1 MSESFS
7 NFRQQD
13 MVPQQQQQSYQPNNR
28 RSLDISSKRRIPREV
43 RFGNYVLGSTLG
55 EGEFGK
61 VKLGWRKDGKN
72 PSQAAIKLIK
82 RDSIPTGSEKE
93 GKIYREITALKKLRH
108 PNIVRLVEVLQNDKY
123 IGIVLEYASGGE
135 LFDYILDHRYLKE
148 SLACRLFA
156 QLVSGVDYMHAKG
169 IVHRDLKL
177 ENLLLDK
184 HKNIIITDFGF
195 VNSFH
200 NANNDLMKTSC
211 GSPCYAAPELVV
223 SSEPYEGKKVDIWS
237 CGVILYA
244 MLAGYL
250 PFDDDPENPDGSN
263 IARLYHYITTTPL
276 TFPEYIQPTP
286 RDLLRRILVS
296 NPNKRIS
303 LKDIRSHQWLAPH
316 APFLSVTPMEWDR
329 NYRSSKV
336 LTQQDKINRRM
347 SLMEN
352 PTSASLM
359 LNKQNARSYS
369 THNVQAA
376 LYSNP
381 AAPQTS
387 RTVAIPSAEGSP
399 VTSPVRQAKTPASSN
414 QQNSYST
421 VNLTNTDSSTGNH
434 SNGSS
439 VNTNSSNM
447 TQGTPVTRHSRSEST
462 ASLALQAVVDAD
474 FEIKRRYSN
483 GSDIVTT
490 TPVRNSTQRPIS
502 FAPILSDNKN
512 FETIK
517 ESPEHQKMLPPP
529 VPVFKNPANSN
540 MKLPSSRTSKPRPTS
555 YHPSYTPSND
565 LSFIASTNFSENSLK
580 VGNGRP
586 KVSNNSAFSSTSESL
601 MSTSIKEYSPG
612 SIGQT
617 NTEPEYTD
625 NIDETIDDKIDN
637 SDESSDK
644 STKHKID
651 SVMSEKH
658 TRRNSFAMDLLT
670 NAMDTLSMISKV
682 TTAQPVNPHDS
693 VNDVTNKTEIYNE
706 KSKENLTI
714 NEGKSMGNSN
724 MNNSKLSEID
734 ESEKENVGIPKAVVT
749 KPRSNQILSN
759 SNLIAAG
766 TSASIPSA
774 STPTEP
780 KYKRFSLLTFYQ
792 SVPGPTAPGNYVV
805 NNVESI
811 AEDTITNINVK
822 NNSQTSSED
831 ISPKSTTIPANT
843 ATSITNSYKAT
854 SPLPDTQNES
864 SSTIVVNASTNTT
877 APKQRKVSSNNANQ
891 SSNNIYPKPKT
902 VRKPLEPS
910 NVKTERRVSG
920 IYGHDKPDK
929 VERETSTA
937 RKVMDFFKR
946 RSMRI

>member
-1 MSESFS
+1 
-7 NFRQQD
+7 
-13 MVPQQQQQSYQPNNR
+13 
-28 RSLDISSKRRIPREV
+28 RRIPREV

-61 VKLGWRKDGKN
+61 VKLGWRKDGKL

-223 SSEPYEGKKVDIWS
+223 SNEPYEGKKVDIWS

-263 IARLYHYITTTPL
+263 IARLYHYITHTPL

-296 NPNKRIS
+296 NPNKRIN

-329 NYRSSKV
+329 NYRSTKV

-359 LNKQNARSYS
+359 LNKQSVSN
-369 THNVQAA
+369 NV
-376 LYSNP
+376 
-381 AAPQTS
+381 
-387 RTVAIPSAEGSP
+387 
-399 VTSPVRQAKTPASSN
+399 VTSSS
-414 QQNSYST
+414 SA
-421 VNLTNTDSSTGNH
+421 
-434 SNGSS
+434 NG
-439 VNTNSSNM
+439 
-447 TQGTPVTRHSRSEST
+447 PTRHSRSGST
-462 ASLALQAVVDAD
+462 ASIALQAVVDAD
-474 FEIKRRYSN
+474 VEIKRRYSN
-483 GSDIVTT
+483 GSDVLT
-490 TPVRNSTQRPIS
+490 TPVRNTNQRPIS
-502 FAPILSDNKN
+502 FVPILSDNKN

-517 ESPEHQKMLPPP
+517 ESPEHQKVLPPP
-529 VPVFKNPANSN
+529 IPVFNKPANST
-540 MKLPSSRTSKPRPTS
+540 MKLPSSRANKPRPTS
-555 YHPSYTPSND
+555 YHPSYTASNVFNSSE
-565 LSFIASTNFSENSLK
+565 LSFIATTNFSESSLK
-580 VGNGRP
+580 ATGRP
-586 KVSNNSAFSSTSESL
+586 KIGNSSTYSSTTESL
-601 MSTSIKEYSPG
+601 ISNSLRDISPA
-612 SIGQT
+612 
-617 NTEPEYTD
+617 ETD
-625 NIDETIDDKIDN
+625 NTGVKLYEVNEGKTPSVTENTSTTVPTIQEKQNNGN
-637 SDESSDK
+637 SY
-644 STKHKID
+644 
-651 SVMSEKH
+651 
-658 TRRNSFAMDLLT
+658 AMDLLT
-670 NAMDTLSMISKV
+670 NAMDTLSMISKG
-682 TTAQPVNPHDS
+682 TTQASQNAISSSTNLEENHLSPATAKAESITDS
-693 VNDVTNKTEIYNE
+693 PDRADT
-706 KSKENLTI
+706 TI
-714 NEGKSMGNSN
+714 N
-724 MNNSKLSEID
+724 NNADGDNKDTTLLESD
-734 ESEKENVGIPKAVVT
+734 DSEKENVEEGK
-749 KPRSNQILSN
+749 SD
-759 SNLIAAG
+759 
-766 TSASIPSA
+766 SAKS
-774 STPTEP
+774 
-780 KYKRFSLLTFYQ
+780 
-792 SVPGPTAPGNYVV
+792 
-805 NNVESI
+805 
-811 AEDTITNINVK
+811 K
-822 NNSQTSSED
+822 NNS
-831 ISPKSTTIPANT
+831 P
-843 ATSITNSYKAT
+843 TNNHK
-854 SPLPDTQNES
+854 
-864 SSTIVVNASTNTT
+864 
-877 APKQRKVSSNNANQ
+877 
-891 SSNNIYPKPKT
+891 
-902 VRKPLEPS
+902 
-910 NVKTERRVSG
+910 
-920 IYGHDKPDK
+920 
-929 VERETSTA
+929 ETSTA

>member
-1 MSESFS
+1 MSSAS
-7 NFRQQD
+7 PHLKQQD
-13 MVPQQQQQSYQPNNR
+13 HIPPLPASSSAHYNASPAHSKDNR
-28 RSLDISSKRRIPREV
+28 RSMDTSGKRRIPREV

-108 PNIVRLVEVLQNDKY
+108 PNIVKLVEVLQNDKY

-263 IARLYHYITTTPL
+263 IARLYHYITHTPL

-296 NPNKRIS
+296 NPNKRIN
-303 LKDIRSHQWLAPH
+303 LRDIRSHQWLAPH
-316 APFLSVTPMEWDR
+316 ASFLSVTPMEWDR
-329 NYRSSKV
+329 NYRSFKV

-359 LNKQNARSYS
+359 LNKQNVRSYS

-387 RTVAIPSAEGSP
+387 HTVAIPSAEASP
-399 VTSPVRQAKTPASSN
+399 VTSPVRQTKVPSGSTTNNAAASSAAA
-414 QQNSYST
+414 
-421 VNLTNTDSSTGNH
+421 
-434 SNGSS
+434 NG
-439 VNTNSSNM
+439 TA
-447 TQGTPVTRHSRSEST
+447 RHSRSGST
-462 ASLALQAVVDAD
+462 ASIALQAVVDAD
-474 FEIKRRYSN
+474 VEIKRRYSN
-483 GSDIVTT
+483 GSDILT
-490 TPVRNSTQRPIS
+490 TPVRNTNQRPIS
-502 FAPILSDNKN
+502 FVPILSDNKN

-517 ESPEHQKMLPPP
+517 ESPEHQKVLPPP
-529 VPVFKNPANSN
+529 IPVFKKPANPT
-540 MKLPSSRTSKPRPTS
+540 MKLPSSRANKPRPTS
-555 YHPSYTPSND
+555 YHPSYTASNIFNASE
-565 LSFIASTNFSENSLK
+565 LSFIATTNLSESSLRA
-580 VGNGRP
+580 GRP
-586 KVSNNSAFSSTSESL
+586 KVGNNSAYSSTTESL
-601 MSTSIKEYSPG
+601 ISNSLKEISPTEIESPG
-612 SIGQT
+612 TKSYDVNESKTPSISE
-617 NTEPEYTD
+617 NTS
-625 NIDETIDDKIDN
+625 TIAPISQDKQN
-637 SDESSDK
+637 N
-644 STKHKID
+644 
-651 SVMSEKH
+651 
-658 TRRNSFAMDLLT
+658 RNSYAMDLLN
-670 NAMDTLSMISKV
+670 NAMDTLSMISKG
-682 TTAQPVNPHDS
+682 TTQASH
-693 VNDVTNKTEIYNE
+693 
-706 KSKENLTI
+706 NL
-714 NEGKSMGNSN
+714 NNSN
-724 MNNSKLSEID
+724 TNINDNPPTSTVKAEDNNEPLDKADTTLNNTAAAGDNNNTLSENN
-734 ESEKENVGIPKAVVT
+734 ESEKENMEANKADTSKT
-749 KPRSNQILSN
+749 KSKKSSPN
-759 SNLIAAG
+759 SQQDISAVPSSSTASGPAG
-766 TSASIPSA
+766 T
-774 STPTEP
+774 

-792 SVPGPTAPGNYVV
+792 SIPEPTAPSNYVI
-805 NNVESI
+805 NNVDSI
-811 AEDTITNINVK
+811 AEDVK
-822 NNSQTSSED
+822 FNKNTDGDARNPSSVSRAGQVSSVTSETTP
-831 ISPKSTTIPANT
+831 SPPPQEKNMV
-843 ATSITNSYKAT
+843 
-854 SPLPDTQNES
+854 Q
-864 SSTIVVNASTNTT
+864 
-877 APKQRKVSSNNANQ
+877 KQRKVSTHSGSYANSYSKNKSQ
-891 SSNNIYPKPKT
+891 
-902 VRKPLEPS
+902 RKPLEPS
-910 NVKTERRVSG
+910 NVKSDRRVSG
-920 IYGHDKPDK
+920 IYVQDKAERN
-929 VERETSTA
+929 ERETSTA

>member
-1 MSESFS
+1 MSGSI
-7 NFRQQD
+7 NYNINPQD
-13 MVPQQQQQSYQPNNR
+13 KMSQPASKDNR
-28 RSLDISSKRRIPREV
+28 RSMDVSTKRRIPREV

-61 VKLGWRKDGKN
+61 VKLGWRKDGKM

-195 VNSFH
+195 VNSFQH
-200 NANNDLMKTSC
+200 VNNDLMKTSC

-263 IARLYHYITTTPL
+263 IARLYHYITHTPL

-296 NPNKRIS
+296 DPNKRIS
-303 LKDIRSHQWLAPH
+303 LQQIRAHQWLAPH
-316 APFLSVTPMEWDR
+316 TPFLSVSPMEWDR

-336 LTQQDKINRRM
+336 LTQQEKISRRM

-352 PTSASLM
+352 PTSATLM
-359 LNKQNARSYS
+359 LNKQNVRSYS
-369 THNVQAA
+369 TQNVQAS

-381 AAPQTS
+381 AEPQTS
-387 RTVAIPSAEGSP
+387 RTVAIPSAEASP
-399 VTSPVRQAKTPASSN
+399 VASPVRQSK
-414 QQNSYST
+414 
-421 VNLTNTDSSTGNH
+421 VSSTTPVSNNNYNSVMNNNNGN
-434 SNGSS
+434 N
-439 VNTNSSNM
+439 NITNSASNS
-447 TQGTPVTRHSRSEST
+447 TTRHTRSGST
-462 ASLALQAVVDAD
+462 ASIALQAVVDAD
-474 FEIKRRYSN
+474 VEIKRRYSN
-483 GSDIVTT
+483 GSDILT
-490 TPVRNSTQRPIS
+490 TPVRNTNQRPIS
-502 FAPILSDNKN
+502 FVPILSDNKN

-529 VPVFKNPANSN
+529 IPVFKQPNNAT

-555 YHPSYTPSND
+555 YHPSYTTSTSFNATD
-565 LSFIASTNFSENSLK
+565 LSFIAQTNMSESSLRAS
-580 VGNGRP
+580 GRP
-586 KVSNNSAFSSTSESL
+586 KISSNSTFSSTSESL
-601 MSTSIKEYSPG
+601 ISASTKELPNIENNNSDISESNDVTVTDIKAGTSNDNN
-612 SIGQT
+612 
-617 NTEPEYTD
+617 NTEVLS
-625 NIDETIDDKIDN
+625 K
-637 SDESSDK
+637 ESA
-644 STKHKID
+644 TD
-651 SVMSEKH
+651 SVANKQPN
-658 TRRNSFAMDLLT
+658 RNSYAMDLLT
-670 NAMDTLSMISKV
+670 NAMDTLSMISKATSAQTSNIISSNITQATNQSDFI
-682 TTAQPVNPHDS
+682 TTPPATSDGDIIAETTIDNT
-693 VNDVTNKTEIYNE
+693 NDIT
-706 KSKENLTI
+706 
-714 NEGKSMGNSN
+714 
-724 MNNSKLSEID
+724 LSEIN
-734 ESEKENVGIPKAVVT
+734 ESDKENI
-749 KPRSNQILSN
+749 RSTSSKISTANKKTQKDPLGSISN
-759 SNLIAAG
+759 NVNND
-766 TSASIPSA
+766 T
-774 STPTEP
+774 

-792 SVPGPTAPGNYVV
+792 SIPGPTAPNNYVANSV
-805 NNVESI
+805 TSI
-811 AEDTITNINVK
+811 
-822 NNSQTSSED
+822 SED
-831 ISPKSTTIPANT
+831 STPTESPITPVTNDTSESEYKLSSPSVPVILPKVSMPEVATDVTTRPTPALVSTESNL
-843 ATSITNSYKAT
+843 TS
-854 SPLPDTQNES
+854 Q
-864 SSTIVVNASTNTT
+864 
-877 APKQRKVSSNNANQ
+877 KQRRVYSNNLN
-891 SSNNIYPKPKT
+891 NTGNIYAKPKT

-910 NVKTERRVSG
+910 NVKSERRVSN
-920 IYGHDKPDK
+920 IYTHSDKTDK
-929 VERETSTA
+929 VEKETSTA

>member
-1 MSESFS
+1 MSSSKQYSKQQEPIPPSSSSSSSYYS
-7 NFRQQD
+7 N
-13 MVPQQQQQSYQPNNR
+13 VPNHSNNKDSR
-28 RSLDISSKRRIPREV
+28 RSLDISGKRRIPREV

-61 VKLGWRKDGKN
+61 VKLGWRKDGKL

-263 IARLYHYITTTPL
+263 IARLYHYITHTPL

-296 NPNKRIS
+296 NPNKRIN

-329 NYRSSKV
+329 NYRSTKV

-359 LNKQNARSYS
+359 LNKQSVRSYS

-387 RTVAIPSAEGSP
+387 HTVAIPSAEASP
-399 VTSPVRQAKTPASSN
+399 VTSPVRQTKVPSSSSSN
-414 QQNSYST
+414 NVVT
-421 VNLTNTDSSTGNH
+421 SS
-434 SNGSS
+434 SSANG
-439 VNTNSSNM
+439 
-447 TQGTPVTRHSRSEST
+447 PTRHSRSGST
-462 ASLALQAVVDAD
+462 ASIALQAVVDAD
-474 FEIKRRYSN
+474 VEIKRRYSN
-483 GSDIVTT
+483 GSDVLT
-490 TPVRNSTQRPIS
+490 TPVRNTNQRPIS
-502 FAPILSDNKN
+502 FVPILSDNKN

-517 ESPEHQKMLPPP
+517 ESPEHQKVLPPP
-529 VPVFKNPANSN
+529 IPVFNKPANST
-540 MKLPSSRTSKPRPTS
+540 MKLPSSRANKPRPTS
-555 YHPSYTPSND
+555 YHPSYTASNVFNSSE
-565 LSFIASTNFSENSLK
+565 LSFIATTNFSESSLK
-580 VGNGRP
+580 ATGRP
-586 KVSNNSAFSSTSESL
+586 KIGNSSTYSSTTESL
-601 MSTSIKEYSPG
+601 ISNSLRDISPA
-612 SIGQT
+612 
-617 NTEPEYTD
+617 ETD
-625 NIDETIDDKIDN
+625 NTGVKLYEVNEGKTPSVTENTSTTVPTIQEKQNNGN
-637 SDESSDK
+637 SY
-644 STKHKID
+644 
-651 SVMSEKH
+651 
-658 TRRNSFAMDLLT
+658 AMDLLT
-670 NAMDTLSMISKV
+670 NAMDTLSMISKG
-682 TTAQPVNPHDS
+682 TTQASQNAISSSTNLEENHLSPATAKAESITDS
-693 VNDVTNKTEIYNE
+693 PDRADT
-706 KSKENLTI
+706 TI
-714 NEGKSMGNSN
+714 N
-724 MNNSKLSEID
+724 NNADGDNKDTTLLESD
-734 ESEKENVGIPKAVVT
+734 DSEKENVEEGKSDSA
-749 KPRSNQILSN
+749 KSKSN
-759 SNLIAAG
+759 SPTNNHKVTQPTPTLSTASGVGANAGAAG
-766 TSASIPSA
+766 T
-774 STPTEP
+774 

-792 SVPGPTAPGNYVV
+792 SIPEPTAPGNYVI
-805 NNVESI
+805 NNVDSI
-811 AEDTITNINVK
+811 AEDVVKSVDTISAK
-822 NNSQTSSED
+822 Q
-831 ISPKSTTIPANT
+831 ISTAKVASLPKVTP
-843 ATSITNSYKAT
+843 
-854 SPLPDTQNES
+854 
-864 SSTIVVNASTNTT
+864 
-877 APKQRKVSSNNANQ
+877 APKVYSEPSYNPQESNIIHRQRKVTPNNGGHQ
-891 SSNNIYPKPKT
+891 SVHAKGKT
-902 VRKPLEPS
+902 ARKPLEPS
-910 NVKTERRVSG
+910 NVKSDRRVSSV
-920 IYGHDKPDK
+920 YVQDKA
-929 VERETSTA
+929 ERNEKETSTA